1 MTGEI
6 SEVVKDSVKS
16 SIRELKNDIMAD
28 IEKRIDIDVEQRLV
42 RHEAKIEKDVE
53 DFLMKKFDEMFESS
67 LSNMQNR
74 LKQLE
79 VKIQN
84 MQEPNGVSDEQV
96 KEVLKVQEEMAVKF
110 NQRWSEINS
119 QIQEIKGT
127 LNSLR
132 MDENKIN
139 LIDQKINDINSKIKE
154 IEDVSKDDKISE
166 INQKIDS
173 LEAEIHSF
181 KKNDSSSLEE
191 KINNIRDVVK
201 SQHDVIEKMEE
212 KISGIP
218 QQSVDVSPE
227 IKKQMDSLIESLK
240 EQEEKINTLSLKV
253 DSIAQSGGEPIKY
266 EGDIDSL
273 ERKINDMDEKLKE
286 ARKILIKDMPK
297 IESFEFN
304 FDKLKNMEDRLNEID
319 VIVQNYLKKEKSGT
333 SPDEVHEE
341 IFMKLRSLESD
352 IDSIKQKLTGL
363 KYLRPTVLE

>member
-16 SIRELKNDIMAD
+16 SIKELKNDIMKD

-84 MQEPNGVSDEQV
+84 MQEPNGVSNEQV

-127 LNSLR
+127 LNSMR

-154 IEDVSKDDKISE
+154 IENISKDDKISE

-201 SQHDVIEKMEE
+201 S
-212 KISGIP
+212 
-218 QQSVDVSPE
+218 
-227 IKKQMDSLIESLK
+227 
-240 EQEEKINTLSLKV
+240 
-253 DSIAQSGGEPIKY
+253 
-266 EGDIDSL
+266 
-273 ERKINDMDEKLKE
+273 
-286 ARKILIKDMPK
+286 
-297 IESFEFN
+297 
-304 FDKLKNMEDRLNEID
+304 
-319 VIVQNYLKKEKSGT
+319 
-333 SPDEVHEE
+333 
-341 IFMKLRSLESD
+341 
-352 IDSIKQKLTGL
+352 
-363 KYLRPTVLE
+363 